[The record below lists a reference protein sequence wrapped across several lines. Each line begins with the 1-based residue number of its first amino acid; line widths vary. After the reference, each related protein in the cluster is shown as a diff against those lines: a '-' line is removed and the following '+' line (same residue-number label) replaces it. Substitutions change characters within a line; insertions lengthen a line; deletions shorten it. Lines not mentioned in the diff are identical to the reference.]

1 MNLAIEFIR
10 HLATDLTRHS
20 ATRARLLA
28 GLFCLST
35 TLLCACSD
43 TNEAPPAAEPRL
55 FPVVIGKLEDPKI
68 REASG
73 LARSQKTDNVL
84 WTINDN
90 GAKEWVHAIA
100 PNGRRLGEFDL
111 KKSENKDWED
121 LASFVLNDTPY
132 LLVADIG
139 DNDARHKKR
148 TLYVVEEPDVE
159 KSGKARVGWRI
170 DFRYPDGPRD
180 AESAAVDI
188 ENQRALVLSKRDI
201 PPVLYELPLVPEDD
215 KTITATWLG
224 TITSLPRPS
233 RQDVQFA
240 PKTKDWHWQPVGMDI
255 SADNLAAVIL
265 TYRAVYFYSRQPGQD
280 WFDALNQKPRRVS
293 IGNFRNAEA
302 IAFANDKRSV
312 IVTGENRHS
321 RLLLINFDEDV
332 ANAEEN
338 E

>member
-1 MNLAIEFIR
+1 MYS
-10 HLATDLTRHS
+10 ATDRHYQ
-20 ATRARLLA
+20 AVEKARLYA
-28 GLFCLST
+28 GLFCLASI
-35 TLLCACSD
+35 LLGACND
-43 TNEAPPAAEPRL
+43 ANEAPPAKPRL
-55 FPVVIGKLEDPKI
+55 APVVIGKLEDPKI

-73 LARSQKTDNVL
+73 LARSRKAANVL

-90 GAKEWVHAIA
+90 GNKEWVHAIA

-159 KSGKARVGWRI
+159 KSGKARVAWRI

-180 AESAAVDI
+180 AESAAVDV

-201 PPVLYELPLVPEDD
+201 PPVLYEVPLLPEDD
-215 KTITATWLG
+215 KTLTATWLG
-224 TITSLPRPS
+224 TITSLPKPS
-233 RQDVQFA
+233 RQDVEFA

-265 TYRAVYFYSRQPGQD
+265 TYRAVFYYTRQPGQD
-280 WFDALNQKPRRVS
+280 WFDALNQRPRRVS

-302 IAFANDKRSV
+302 IAFANDKRSIV
-312 IVTGENRHS
+312 VTGENRHS

-332 ANAEEN
+332 PTDEN
-338 E
+338 NE

>member
-1 MNLAIEFIR
+1 MSRVSGASKSAMNLA
-10 HLATDLTRHS
+10 TDRYHQ
-20 ATRARLLA
+20 AANKARLFA
-28 GLFCLST
+28 GLFCLSS
-35 TLLCACSD
+35 LLLSACSD
-43 TNEAPPAAEPRL
+43 ADEAPPAEPRL
-55 FPVVIGKLEDPKI
+55 VPVVIGKLEDPKI

-73 LARSQKTDNVL
+73 LARSQKASNVL

-111 KKSENKDWED
+111 KKSDNKDWED
-121 LASFVLNDTPY
+121 LASFVLSDRPY

-159 KSGKARVGWRI
+159 KSGKARVAWRI

-188 ENQRALVLSKRDI
+188 ENQRALILSKRDI
-201 PPVLYELPLVPEDD
+201 PPVLYEVPLVPDDD
-215 KTITATWLG
+215 KTVTATWLG
-224 TITSLPRPS
+224 TIASLPRPS

-255 SADNLAAVIL
+255 SADHLAAVIL
-265 TYRAVYFYSRQPGQD
+265 TYRAVYYYTRQPDQD
-280 WFDALNQKPRRVS
+280 WFDALNQKPGRVS

-312 IVTGENRHS
+312 VVTGENRHS

-332 ANAEEN
+332 AND
-338 E
+338 